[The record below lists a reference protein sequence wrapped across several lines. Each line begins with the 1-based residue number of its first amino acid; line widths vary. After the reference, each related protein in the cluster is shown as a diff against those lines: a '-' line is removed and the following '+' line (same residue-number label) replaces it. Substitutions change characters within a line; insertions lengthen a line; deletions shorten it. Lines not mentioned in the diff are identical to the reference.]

1 MVQEVPV
8 ETEDKAD
15 TEVPAEEAL
24 AEVDKVCMDCKEY
37 MGYNSFYSS
46 CYSCC
51 GCSDSLGYT
60 T

>member
-1 MVQEVPV
+1 M

-24 AEVDKVCMDCKEY
+24 AEADKVCMDCKEY

-51 GCSDSLGYT
+51 GCSDSLDYT